1 MNAQTLILT
10 LTATESTTTD
20 KVYNAERVLFTLK
33 RLRRKPGFNTYIV
46 RSAIRKQRKL
56 VEELRKGCQ

>member
-10 LTATESTTTD
+10 LTATEATTTD

-33 RLRRKPGFNTYIV
+33 RLRRKPGFNSYIV
-46 RSAIRKQRKL
+46 RSAIRKQRKF
-56 VEELRKGCQ
+56 VEKLRKEYE